1 MSLLMHAICYTHLI
15 FIMLSHFL
23 HYQNLSTEIKTPS
36 LLLLLS
42 CNISLNSG
50 PPHMDHPSGSNE
62 WDVFKARGLQFT
74 HININCLL
82 LKIEELCCIVCLSSA
97 VLNGISESKLDNS
110 IFDLEIEIDGYMS
123 FDRNGRGGGVT
134 LKLFL

>member
-15 FIMLSHFL
+15 FMNLSHFL
-23 HYQNLSTEIKTPS
+23 HYQNLSTEIKTPF

-42 CNISLNSG
+42 CDISLNSG

-62 WDVFKARGLQFT
+62 WDAFKARGLQFT
-74 HININCLL
+74 HININSLL
-82 LKIEELCCIVCLSSA
+82 LKIEELCHIVCLSSA
-97 VLNGISESKLDNS
+97 VLNGISESKLGNS
-110 IFDLEIEIDGYMS
+110 IFDLEIEIDGCMS
-123 FDRNGRGGGVT
+123 FDRNGQGGAVT